1 MRGAASRRARDST
14 SFANLVGSFEL
25 GNLMEG
31 PCQRLLWTGP
41 LASLDLLTLFR
52 KPGIGCPQGA
62 PPFQIFIRL
71 TPMRIDENGRPI
83 VPGPPGAEF
92 QADLRGVEE
101 FMSRDRRAA

>member
-71 TPMRIDENGRPI
+71 TPMRID
-83 VPGPPGAEF
+83 
-92 QADLRGVEE
+92 
-101 FMSRDRRAA
+101 